1 MENQELISVIVP
13 VYGAESYLDK
23 CVRSIMNQ
31 SYTNLEIILVDD
43 LSPDN
48 SGKICDELAKEDSR
62 IKVIHREKNG
72 GISAARNT
80 GIDIA
85 KGRYI
90 GFSDC
95 DDYMHVDM
103 FKTLHDMLIKT
114 DSDIVV
120 STYLEV
126 PDDDNDEVGEPIG
139 DLDDIKTTQYTG
151 VGCMDNLLTDLNVIT
166 ILPWNKLYKREMF
179 EGVRFPDGKN
189 GEDDF
194 CIPHLLCAAKKV
206 TYFEKDLYFW
216 RARPTSYSRSFK
228 LSRVDYV
235 YVLEE
240 REQFLADKISD
251 ELKHRFLVHYMEILW
266 DFHYLVKKNYPQEKE
281 LSDELRQKFIN
292 KFNENESFLHI
303 PAKKM
308 LKWKAFM
315 NHLGVSDVW
324 YDIDQVKRK
333 TIRKIKHIDNY
344 NN

>member
-1 MENQELISVIVP
+1 MDELISVIVP
-13 VYGAESYLDK
+13 VYGAQKYLNK
-23 CVRSIMNQ
+23 CIDSIIGQ

-43 LSPDN
+43 VSPDE
-48 SGKICDELAKEDSR
+48 SGRICDEYAKKDSR
-62 IKVIHREKNG
+62 IKVIHRETNG
-72 GISAARNT
+72 GISTARNT
-80 GIDIA
+80 GIEA
-85 KGRYI
+85 ATGRYI

-95 DDYMHVDM
+95 DDYMHKDM
-103 FKTLHDMLIKT
+103 FKTLHDMLVKT

-126 PDDDNDEVGEPIG
+126 PDDDDTQEGEPIG
-139 DLDDIKTTQYTG
+139 NLDDIKTVEYTG
-151 VGCMDNLLTDLNVIT
+151 VGCMDNLLTELNVVT
-166 ILPWNKLYKREMF
+166 ILPWNKLYKKELF
-179 EGVRFPDGKN
+179 DGVRFPDGKN

-240 REQFLADKISD
+240 REQFLKDKISD

-266 DFHYLVKKNYPQEKE
+266 DFYYLVRYNYPEEKA
-281 LSDELRQKFIN
+281 LYNELRDKFIN
-292 KFNENESFLHI
+292 KYKENESFLHI
-303 PAKKM
+303 PAKKE

-315 NHLGVSDVW
+315 NHLFVSDVW
-324 YDIDQVKRK
+324 YSIDQVKRK

-344 NN
+344 NH